1 MEVVLLLS
9 LCITAVSAS
18 FGLPSWSYNPD
29 SPLGPAGWGN
39 ISGFETCGNGTD
51 QSPINIPKASAA
63 YMTYPALNV
72 TSRTSNASFY
82 FTNNGAAVRADP
94 IGTTSVNITGGP
106 LDSEQYSIDNFHI
119 HFGNST
125 FMSSE
130 HSVDGSRTAGEL
142 HVVFFNSRYSS
153 LREALASGDSDAEAV
168 ISILFNVASNASSAH
183 PGLETILRHFSTL
196 TYPEFGDIHS
206 IDFAT
211 LLRPSDL
218 TSFYTYEGSQATPR
232 CNEQVIWMV
241 MSQVQYVLP
250 ASLNSLSSDL
260 NPVSGLPDAAIFGGN
275 ARPLQSLNDRTIYQN
290 FPMTPGPPTVA
301 TSTVAPQMTP
311 GPPTVATSSASGPTI
326 VNNET
331 TSSASGPT
339 IVNNENTSS
348 ASGPTIVSLVALF
361 LSILAIY
368 ANLL

>member
-9 LCITAVSAS
+9 LCITAVYAS
-18 FGLPSWSYNPD
+18 GSFSKGWNYNPD

-39 ISGFETCGNGTD
+39 IAGFETCGNGTH

-72 TSRTSNASFY
+72 TSSPSNASFY
-82 FTNNGAAVRADP
+82 FYANNDAAVRADHFDA
-94 IGTTSVNITGGP
+94 TSVSITGGP

-125 FMSSE
+125 SMSSE

-142 HVVFFNSRYSS
+142 HVVFFNSKYSS

-196 TYPEFGDIHS
+196 TYSAFGDIHS

-218 TSFYTYEGSQATPR
+218 TSFYTYKGSQATPG

-241 MSQVQYVLP
+241 MNQIQYVLP
-250 ASLNSLSSDL
+250 ASLNSLSGVLTSHDGITDV
-260 NPVSGLPDAAIFGGN
+260 PFFGN
-275 ARPLQSLNDRTIYQN
+275 ARPQQSLNDRTIYQN
-290 FPMTPGPPTVA
+290 FPMTSGPPTVA
-301 TSTVAPQMTP
+301 TSTAAPQ
-311 GPPTVATSSASGPTI
+311 VSFCVVVNQAATIS
-326 VNNET
+326 
-331 TSSASGPT
+331 
-339 IVNNENTSS
+339 
-348 ASGPTIVSLVALF
+348 F
-361 LSILAIY
+361 
-368 ANLL
+368 

>member
-9 LCITAVSAS
+9 LCITAVYAS
-18 FGLPSWSYNPD
+18 GGSPQELWNYNPD

-39 ISGFETCGNGTD
+39 ISGFKTCGNGTD

-72 TSRTSNASFY
+72 TSSPSNASFY
-82 FTNNGAAVRADP
+82 FYANNDAAVRADHFD
-94 IGTTSVNITGGP
+94 TTSVSITGGP

-125 FMSSE
+125 SMSSE

-142 HVVFFNSRYSS
+142 HVVFFNSKYSS
-153 LREALASGDSDAEAV
+153 LRKALASGDSDAEAV

-196 TYPEFGDIHS
+196 TYSAFGDIHS

-218 TSFYTYEGSQATPR
+218 TSFYTYKGSQATPG

-241 MSQVQYVLP
+241 MNQIQYVLP
-250 ASLNSLSSDL
+250 ASLNSLSSGL
-260 NPVSGLPDAAIFGGN
+260 NPVSGLPSAFIFGGN

-290 FPMTPGPPTVA
+290 FPMTSGPPTVA
-301 TSTVAPQMTP
+301 TSTAAPQMTS
-311 GPPTVATSSASGPTI
+311 GPPTVATSTAAPQMTSGPPT
-326 VNNET
+326 VA
-331 TSSASGPT
+331 TSTAAPQ
-339 IVNNENTSS
+339 
-348 ASGPTIVSLVALF
+348 
-361 LSILAIY
+361 
-368 ANLL
+368 

>member
-9 LCITAVSAS
+9 LCITAVCAS
-18 FGLPSWSYNPD
+18 GSLPQELWNYNPD
-29 SPLGPAGWGN
+29 SPFGPAGWGN

-51 QSPINIPKASAA
+51 QSPINIPKASAV

-72 TSRTSNASFY
+72 TSTPSNASFY
-82 FTNNGAAVRADP
+82 FYANLADP
-94 IGTTSVNITGGP
+94 VLLTKVDITGGP
-106 LDSEQYSIDNFHI
+106 LGSKQYRIDNFHI

-125 FMSSE
+125 LMSSE
-130 HSVDGSRTAGEL
+130 HSVDGARTAGEL

-153 LREALASGDSDAEAV
+153 LKRALASGDGDAEAV

-183 PGLETILRHFSTL
+183 PGLETILRHFSTSAVS
-196 TYPEFGDIHS
+196 EFGDIHS

-250 ASLNSLSSDL
+250 AS
-260 NPVSGLPDAAIFGGN
+260 VRLPMYG
-275 ARPLQSLNDRTIYQN
+275 SLNA
-290 FPMTPGPPTVA
+290 V
-301 TSTVAPQMTP
+301 
-311 GPPTVATSSASGPTI
+311 
-326 VNNET
+326 
-331 TSSASGPT
+331 
-339 IVNNENTSS
+339 
-348 ASGPTIVSLVALF
+348 
-361 LSILAIY
+361 
-368 ANLL
+368 